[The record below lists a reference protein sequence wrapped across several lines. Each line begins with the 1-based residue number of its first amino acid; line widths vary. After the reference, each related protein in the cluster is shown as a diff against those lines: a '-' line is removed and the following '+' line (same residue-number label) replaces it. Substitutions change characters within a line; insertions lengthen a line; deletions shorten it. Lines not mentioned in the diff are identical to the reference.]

1 MPALPTAPLAPYRCS
16 PLWIHLL
23 HAPLQHSSA
32 KWLFDPSQRLHQP
45 FGPHSSSPDTP
56 QKHKAYLIIGF
67 TYLPQKYFSFQ
78 FTHAKWKSTLRKYMT
93 CPHSYSNQ
101 IPENL
106 ALNPL
111 LNPISNPSTHSD
123 DGLLWSEYEFYC
135 NSLWSML
142 LSKVMIWGSHWEV
155 IGSGAGNVQVRD

>member
-1 MPALPTAPLAPYRCS
+1 
-16 PLWIHLL
+16 
-23 HAPLQHSSA
+23 
-32 KWLFDPSQRLHQP
+32 
-45 FGPHSSSPDTP
+45 
-56 QKHKAYLIIGF
+56 
-67 TYLPQKYFSFQ
+67 
-78 FTHAKWKSTLRKYMT
+78 MT

-142 LSKVMIWGSHWEV
+142 LSKVMI
-155 IGSGAGNVQVRD
+155 